1 MPTVTF
7 VRNGTWLLSSAG
19 IFWGGMGN
27 GLLLVLWLQ
36 GYIASE
42 LFVSNPI
49 LLISLVISSFKNGK
63 NPHIL

>member
-1 MPTVTF
+1 
-7 VRNGTWLLSSAG
+7 
-19 IFWGGMGN
+19 MGN

-42 LFVSNPI
+42 LFVSNPV